1 MLTNEVLN
9 VNKKCLKPF
18 DEFTFGINDLTDRT
32 DIRNSRKMHFQ
43 TTSG

>member
-18 DEFTFGINDLTDRT
+18 DEFTFGINDLTDRQ
-32 DIRNSRKMHFQ
+32 DYRNSCKMPFQ
-43 TTSG
+43 TTPG